1 MSWHYLRVQEEE
13 SLQDICSGGEQLP
26 PLKSKITHA
35 EFYCNGKLMD
45 SYLDSLSG
53 TTYEHSMES
62 LGEEKSMSSQAV
74 FHARTLVP
82 QEKAQDLME
91 SDQDFGEKWQGSFA
105 KYNPDTHSL
114 RTHQCSLF
122 EDSTEYCVTLPKW
135 GLMLDGELWEQQ
147 TLAHLIKGTESG
159 LSPTPPPPD
168 NWPTPIASGGG
179 GGTNI
184 NNPRGIHQGNPLAS
198 AVKLS
203 LGKWP
208 TPTAHM
214 AKETNAP
221 SEALRNEPSLTSRV
235 GGQLN
240 PNWVE
245 WLMGWPIGFTDLKP
259 LVMDKFQKWQ
269 QQHGKYSVKES
280 ND

>member
-74 FHARTLVP
+74 FHAKILVP
-82 QEKAQDLME
+82 QEKESALME
-91 SDQDFGEKWQGSFA
+91 SVQDFGEKWQGSFA
-105 KYNPDTHSL
+105 KYDPATHSL

-135 GLMLDGELWEQQ
+135 GLMLSGECWEQQ
-147 TLAHLIKGTESG
+147 TLEQSTRGIESG
-159 LSPTPPPPD
+159 LSPNLPPPP
-168 NWPTPIASGGG
+168 S
-179 GGTNI
+179 
-184 NNPRGIHQGNPLAS
+184 
-198 AVKLS
+198 
-203 LGKWP
+203 KWP
-208 TPTAHM
+208 TPT
-214 AKETNAP
+214 TP
-221 SEALRNEPSLTSRV
+221 SGGGNV
-235 GGQLN
+235 GGSGAYKNAIKNGTHIPHSIN
-240 PNWVE
+240 PNLYE
-245 WLMGWPIGFTDLKP
+245 WLMGWPIGWTDLSAR
-259 LVMDKFQKWQ
+259 VTAKWPFAL
-269 QQHGKYSVKES
+269 QQHGNYSVKES